1 MASWTSPNSCR
12 WLTRSVRNP
21 FRRASS
27 SSRKM
32 IECGREKPKLS
43 NSEKMETCCRF
54 QWRDL
59 RIDSNGDGVLT
70 REEAEKSQEQ
80 IPVEILNGLFS
91 VADINRD
98 GKISYQELSAVL
110 DNYDKP
116 KSLSD
121 LHLEAAQRLIDIID
135 LDGDHKVT
143 PTELYNFSKQY
154 NDVSQTEIS
163 EAFTVLD
170 ANSDGLLIASEL
182 KDLPA
187 KMAELMGVA
196 APPAV

>member
-27 SSRKM
+27 SSR
-32 IECGREKPKLS
+32 S
-43 NSEKMETCCRF
+43 
-54 QWRDL
+54 